1 MPAGVRLYHAGMSS
15 TIGERIRIA
24 REAKGWSQLKLG
36 EAVGV
41 SRAAVSQWES
51 GESKGLK
58 PENLVAAAR
67 ELGVDIEWL
76 VTGTPDMREDR
87 SRYRSDDGVSG
98 TGVPLLDWQ
107 SFITQGGTRPFPAPQ
122 IEEWLTPPVG
132 CSADSFALRVHAPG
146 MAPRFRDGELIFVD
160 PQRDARHGDFVVVR
174 LADGEVLLRELLI
187 EAGMRMLRAT
197 HPDWPAPLRAL
208 GTDDTLL
215 GVVIARLERF

>member
-1 MPAGVRLYHAGMSS
+1 MSS

-87 SRYRSDDGVSG
+87 SRYRSDDSVSG
-98 TGVPLLDWQ
+98 TGVPLLD
-107 SFITQGGTRPFPAPQ
+107 
-122 IEEWLTPPVG
+122 
-132 CSADSFALRVHAPG
+132 
-146 MAPRFRDGELIFVD
+146 
-160 PQRDARHGDFVVVR
+160 
-174 LADGEVLLRELLI
+174 
-187 EAGMRMLRAT
+187 
-197 HPDWPAPLRAL
+197 
-208 GTDDTLL
+208 
-215 GVVIARLERF
+215 